1 MSILSANSPYFRAG
15 AGNTFGE
22 QGFAD
27 PFNDLATTQ
36 MPTTMKSALWW
47 SEYIWTVMGTYRMA
61 MERIVSYFITDLEL
75 GGDASDEEK
84 VKYKDFLGQQLDV
97 LSFLSLMMRDRLCYG
112 NAFASVIVPFRRF
125 LQCPKTGDMYP
136 LKIVYNNFNFD
147 FTGDFEFV
155 ATCPKTGWRGPWQVI
170 DKPREESDHLVLKR
184 WSPHEMELL
193 HDPYTDEVSYL
204 WRIPEYYK
212 RMIREGNLYHLERV
226 SKQVLSAVKH
236 DLLFRFNPDT
246 VFHMK
251 EPTLAGIRNMGWGLP
266 RSLINYRQIWYVQVL
281 RRYNEAIALDY
292 VIPFRLITPAAGGS
306 GSSVGG
312 VMTQDPMS
320 VYAAG
325 DFRAQVRNM
334 VNRRRRDPAS
344 WQILPFPVNYQMLG
358 GDAKQLAPT
367 ELITQ
372 GFETLLNETGTPVE
386 FYQGSLSVQAAP
398 IALRLFESTHRQ
410 LVSDANRFLQW
421 VCNSISRIMSWELVD
436 ASLKRV
442 TIADDMQKQMSAL
455 QLMMGQQLSGTS
467 GLAAIGYDWETEQK
481 RLAEEARKQ
490 QELQARQQEEME
502 QAGFA
507 AEIAKGMNPAM
518 QQGAAGGQPGGM
530 PADPNAAGGG
540 NPVGPD
546 AQSAMGAGNT
556 PVTSYIESMGPN
568 VPVTPND
575 LQAAAEQLANELLGL
590 PESQKDS
597 QLRQLKQFNPTL
609 HALVRQKM
617 DEIRRNAR
625 MQGGAMLMQG
635 GGAPA

>member
-1 MSILSANSPYFRAG
+1 MSILAANSPYYRAG
-15 AGNTFGE
+15 ANNAYGE

-27 PFNDLATTQ
+27 PFNDIATTQ

-61 MERIVSYFITDLEL
+61 MERIVSYFITDIEL

-84 VKYKDFLGQQLDV
+84 HKYTDYLNQQLDA
-97 LSFLSLMMRDRLCYG
+97 LSFLGLMMRDKLCYG
-112 NAFASVIVPFRRF
+112 NSFASVIVPFRRF
-125 LQCPKTGDMYP
+125 LQCPKTGDLYP
-136 LKIVYNNFNFD
+136 LKTVYNNFNFD

-155 ATCPKTGWRGPWQVI
+155 ATCPKTGWRGPWQVV
-170 DKPREESDHLVLKR
+170 DKPREEADHLILKR
-184 WSPHEMELL
+184 WSPHEIELL

-212 RMIREGNLYHLERV
+212 RMVKDGNLYHLERV
-226 SKQVLSAVKH
+226 SKQVLSAIKN

-246 VFHMK
+246 IFHMK

-266 RSLINYRQIWYVQVL
+266 RSLINYRQLWYVQVL

-292 VIPFRLITPAAGGS
+292 VIPFRLITPAAAGS

-312 VMTQDPMS
+312 VTTQDPMS

-325 DFRAQVRNM
+325 DFRAQVKNM
-334 VNRRRRDPAS
+334 VNRRRKDPAS
-344 WQILPFPVNYQMLG
+344 WQVLPFPVNYQMLG

-386 FYQGSLSVQAAP
+386 FYRGSLSMQAAP

-410 LVSDANRFLQW
+410 LVADANAFLQW
-421 VCNSISRIMSWELVD
+421 VCNSVSKIMSWEIVD

-481 RLAEEARKQ
+481 RIADEAKKQ

-507 AEIAKGMNPAM
+507 AEISKGMNPAA
-518 QQGAAGGQPGGM
+518 QGGAAGGAPM
-530 PADPNAAGGG
+530 DPAAAGGAAGG
-540 NPVGPD
+540 NPAGPD

-556 PVTSYIESMGPN
+556 PVSNYIQTLGPN

-575 LQAAAEQLANELLGL
+575 LQGAAEQLANELLGL
-590 PESQKDS
+590 PEGQKDS
-597 QLRQLKQFNPTL
+597 ELRKLKQFNPTL
-609 HALVRQKM
+609 HAIVRQKM
-617 DEIRRNAR
+617 DEIRSNAR
-625 MQGGAMLMQG
+625 MQGGAMLMQQG
-635 GGAPA
+635 GPPA